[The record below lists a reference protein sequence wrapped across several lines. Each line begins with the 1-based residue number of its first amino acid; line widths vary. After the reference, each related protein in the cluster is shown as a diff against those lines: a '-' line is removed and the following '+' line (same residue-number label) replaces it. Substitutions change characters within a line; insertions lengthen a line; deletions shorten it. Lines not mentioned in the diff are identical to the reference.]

1 MDTDTRIEELIEVL
15 MSYAADSKEEFEQ
28 IKSKAVKIADFI
40 NENDL
45 LGAELVLAI
54 FIILRTHINAKGE
67 GFVRYFATMEE
78 IMHRNSPFYAEV
90 KKNTGDASDELEE
103 HLERIK
109 RCAKGKS
116 DIQ

>member
-1 MDTDTRIEELIEVL
+1 MDTDKRIQELIEVL
-15 MSYAADSKEEFEQ
+15 LSHAADSKEEFEQ
-28 IKSKAVKIADFI
+28 IKSKAVKITDLI

-45 LGAELVLAI
+45 VGAELVLAI
-54 FIILRTHINAKGE
+54 FFILRTHVNAKSD
-67 GFVRYFATMEE
+67 GFVKFFATMEE
-78 IMHRNSPFYAEV
+78 IMHRHSPFYAEV
-90 KKNTGDASDELEE
+90 KKDTGDASDELEE